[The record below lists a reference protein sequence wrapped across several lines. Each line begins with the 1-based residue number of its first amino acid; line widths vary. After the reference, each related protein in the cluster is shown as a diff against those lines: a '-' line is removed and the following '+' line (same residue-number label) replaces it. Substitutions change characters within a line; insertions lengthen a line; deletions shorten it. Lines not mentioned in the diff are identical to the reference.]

1 MDDVAAV
8 STRTPLR
15 EGLLSG
21 SLEDLNAVRLTGAR
35 CLDCAEVALG
45 QRDICP
51 NCGGGRVE
59 TIALADHGTL
69 WGFTVIRHRPPG
81 DHARKDPFEPF
92 GLGLVELPDGLR
104 ILAPLD
110 DDIADLKIGMSL
122 RFRAHVHPM
131 RQGERVHFSFASA
144 EPAAT

>member
-1 MDDVAAV
+1 MDEVAAV
-8 STRTPLR
+8 SIRTPLR

-21 SLEDLNAVRLTGAR
+21 SLEDLDDVRLTGTR
-35 CLDCAEVALG
+35 CLDCGEVSLG
-45 QRDICP
+45 QREICL
-51 NCGGGRVE
+51 NCGGGQVQ
-59 TIALADHGTL
+59 TSSLARQGTL

-104 ILAPLD
+104 VLAPLD
-110 DDIADLKIGMSL
+110 GDIADLKIGMSL
-122 RFRAHVHPM
+122 RFRAHLQPM

-144 EPAAT
+144 EPAA